1 MTAEPGVVTP
11 EPDIPI
17 WRPDPH
23 KLGMAVFISSESIFF
38 LTLVVTF
45 LVYRG
50 QGAATPQ
57 GKALL
62 DVGRTAIFSLFL
74 FASSGTVYLADRAL
88 RARNSRAVGLWLLVT
103 AALGAVFLA
112 GQGTE
117 YAKLLAENAFGDLRV
132 FGSTFF
138 ALTGFHG
145 LHVLV
150 GLVMLLILAV
160 CSFAGDFRT
169 RGGVAVES
177 VSLYWHFVD
186 AVWVVVFSVVYLG
199 SLLP

>member
-1 MTAEPGVVTP
+1 MTADPGIASS
-11 EPDIPI
+11 EPDIQI

-23 KLGMAVFISSESIFF
+23 KLGIAVFISSEAIFF
-38 LTLVVTF
+38 LTLVVTY

-50 QGAATPQ
+50 QGAAIPQ

-74 FASSGTVYLADRAL
+74 FTSSGTVYLADRAL

-117 YAKLLAENAFGDLRV
+117 YA
-132 FGSTFF
+132 
-138 ALTGFHG
+138 
-145 LHVLV
+145 
-150 GLVMLLILAV
+150 
-160 CSFAGDFRT
+160 
-169 RGGVAVES
+169 
-177 VSLYWHFVD
+177 
-186 AVWVVVFSVVYLG
+186 
-199 SLLP
+199 